1 MSQLGKALWSPF
13 STFPFPYLCHL
24 RIKEQ
29 PPPLAPGQAGTSHCH
44 QEESTK
50 VSSGLCL
57 CRATAMHHCSLY
69 DPTLESP
76 VKAWR
81 ETEHAQKLWDTDSKV
96 EFFLNFVFCFFKEKK
111 KKNYTHPCIQSFI
124 QPCVRHNP
132 RWLLGK
138 EVKINSHNM
147 MGGVLI
153 KGVRKGFLKE
163 ITSTLKPE
171 KLNN

>member
-13 STFPFPYLCHL
+13 TTFPFPYLCHL
-24 RIKEQ
+24 QIKEQ
-29 PPPLAPGQAGTSHCH
+29 LPPPAPGQAGSRHCH
-44 QEESTK
+44 QAESTK

-57 CRATAMHHCSLY
+57 CRATATHHCSLY

-76 VKAWR
+76 VKACR

-96 EFFLNFVFCFFKEKK
+96 QFFFKLCFLFL
-111 KKNYTHPCIQSFI
+111 NYTHPCIQSFI

-132 RWLLGK
+132 HWLLGK

>member
-1 MSQLGKALWSPF
+1 MVPILHVPSPL
-13 STFPFPYLCHL
+13 SL
-24 RIKEQ
+24 
-29 PPPLAPGQAGTSHCH
+29 PPPDQRATTTPGPREVGSSHCH
-44 QEESTK
+44 RAESTK

-57 CRATAMHHCSLY
+57 WRATVMHHCSLY

-81 ETEHAQKLWDTDSKV
+81 ETKHAQKLWDTDSKV
-96 EFFLNFVFCFFKEKK
+96 EFFFNFGFSDFFFLS
-111 KKNYTHPCIQSFI
+111 YIHPCIQSFI

-132 RWLLGK
+132 HWLLGK